1 MHPDS
6 KSLLGLEYRE
16 NVVLVPFIAIVEK
29 GPDVLHTA
37 IDGRG
42 IYPANIQHEHAHV
55 SKFVFRP
62 NDTFDKSHE
71 RQNEANNIFP
81 AERSKE

>member
-1 MHPDS
+1 MRRSLLEISFASISKAEFGAAKKVHPDS

-29 GPDVLHTA
+29 GPDALHTA

-42 IYPANIQHEHAHV
+42 I
-55 SKFVFRP
+55 
-62 NDTFDKSHE
+62 
-71 RQNEANNIFP
+71 
-81 AERSKE
+81 